1 MPSQQVTSLP
11 TRITIVHSDG
21 CHFCHDAHR
30 ALTDLARDYPLDVD
44 TVDAHSE
51 HGRWLMQSHRASM
64 SPLVLVDGEFFSHGR
79 LPRRK
84 LEHVLSAQQNAFS
97 TSAGPSDG

>member
-1 MPSQQVTSLP
+1 MSSPLTTTRP
-11 TRITIVHSDG
+11 TRITLVESEA
-21 CHFCHDAHR
+21 CHFCEQAQNS
-30 ALTDLARDYPLDVD
+30 LAELAVRYPLLIDIIDVR
-44 TVDAHSE
+44 SE
-51 HGRWLMQSHRASM
+51 QGRSLMQSHRASM